1 MNKKI
6 FFKLNN
12 IVGKS
17 KIFDLALIF
26 WAKYFAFVFWF
37 WLIVLF
43 FFPNMGENFN
53 LNRETII
60 YIHLVGALV
69 WFSVLLIKTIRFT
82 PRPYLTKQTKV
93 LIKKKKSSS
102 AFPSGHTALFF
113 ALGGIFIHFS
123 LPLGLLVF
131 ICAFLV
137 GMSRLISGLHWPIDI
152 LGGAI
157 IGTLIGFFISYLV

>member
-26 WAKYFAFVFWF
+26 WAKYFAFVLWF

-123 LPLGLLVF
+123 LPLGLLIF

>member
-12 IVGKS
+12 LVGKS
-17 KIFDLALIF
+17 KILDLTLIF
-26 WAKYFAFVFWF
+26 WAKYFAFIF
-37 WLIVLF
+37 WLWLISAFLF
-43 FFPNMGENFN
+43 SDIGKSFN
-53 LNRETII
+53 LNREQII
-60 YIHLVGALV
+60 YIHLIGIFV
-69 WFSVLLIKTIRFT
+69 WFLVLLIKIIHFT
-82 PRPYLTKQTKV
+82 PRPYLIKQTKV

-123 LPLGLLVF
+123 LPLGILVF

-137 GMSRLISGLHWPIDI
+137 GLSRLISGLHWPIDI

-157 IGTLIGFFISYLV
+157 IGTFVGFFITYLI